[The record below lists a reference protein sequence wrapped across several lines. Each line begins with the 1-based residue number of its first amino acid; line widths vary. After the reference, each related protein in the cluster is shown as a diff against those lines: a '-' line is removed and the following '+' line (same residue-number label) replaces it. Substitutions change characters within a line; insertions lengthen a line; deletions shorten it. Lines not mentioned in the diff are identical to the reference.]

1 MVKIF
6 EKATERRGEGG
17 EAFAALPTKDAPF
30 DGRFPGTRRL
40 RWYLEGTEGKRES
53 VTT

>member
-17 EAFAALPTKDAPF
+17 EAFEALPTKDAPF
-30 DGRFPGTRRL
+30 DGGFRGPGVCGGISRGQRA
-40 RWYLEGTEGKRES
+40 RES